1 MASRGVQNL
10 NYSQWKC
17 INIDLANT
25 RPQTVFSSVQTCG
38 LLVDVNQPLP
48 WFSRVGQEKNSST
61 RRKMSALSWFC
72 NILLQGLTPLHVNIT
87 RSTNLL
93 SVCRRKL
100 KLSTYLHAVS
110 YNHISFLKTRSQ
122 LQTSSQSLLV
132 LWRMVTRFLQ
142 VTKFFFEKRTPTIQ
156 KKLFSL
162 RRCHFFRF
170 YEFLLLGNSST
181 APVFSYNQ

>member
-1 MASRGVQNL
+1 MYKHWSSQHATSNGFFFGSNL
-10 NYSQWKC
+10 RFIGGRQSTVTMVF
-17 INIDLANT
+17 T
-25 RPQTVFSSVQTCG
+25 RWPREELC
-38 LLVDVNQPLP
+38 
-48 WFSRVGQEKNSST
+48 T
-61 RRKMSALSWFC
+61 RRKMSALRWFC

-142 VTKFFFEKRTPTIQ
+142 VTKFFFEKRTPSIQ

-170 YEFLLLGNSST
+170 YEFLLLGSSST